1 MGEEALPPAEAVD
14 VGDGLLKVWPSG
26 PAREMNAL
34 LDSAQRYLEEEE
46 CKVCLTEVEG
56 GEERQTILERW
67 RPRVEAAKSAW
78 LALPLEDGMHVE
90 LHSLSR
96 EELNG
101 RCGFCLGGV
110 GDNGRIG
117 VLLHGSG
124 EAGGDDKPGKL
135 IRPENLRRA
144 PPAPRADRVR
154 AKELAVQADLK
165 LKQARRGAVLGPM
178 GQPSE
183 PTPMIRALI
192 EDATALADSA
202 CVADPACVS
211 MHGARVDISIL
222 QANRKRQA
230 VHARR
235 GITNGTQEE
244 DAQRVMIMRMA
255 LASALG
261 ELGNM
266 DGAIEQCRFVLTANP
281 SNLQAR
287 VNLGMS
293 LLENRNP
300 KGGSDEEACKHLLM
314 AVDSQ
319 GQPGGGPPAF
329 SDSLREMALEDLL
342 HAYSRRMVRHEDD
355 GDEEGRSSVE
365 AQVKALMERMPDAV
379 RRCTARS
386 QARARGEIS

>member
-1 MGEEALPPAEAVD
+1 
-14 VGDGLLKVWPSG
+14 
-26 PAREMNAL
+26 
-34 LDSAQRYLEEEE
+34 
-46 CKVCLTEVEG
+46 
-56 GEERQTILERW
+56 
-67 RPRVEAAKSAW
+67 
-78 LALPLEDGMHVE
+78 
-90 LHSLSR
+90 
-96 EELNG
+96 
-101 RCGFCLGGV
+101 
-110 GDNGRIG
+110 
-117 VLLHGSG
+117 
-124 EAGGDDKPGKL
+124 
-135 IRPENLRRA
+135 
-144 PPAPRADRVR
+144 
-154 AKELAVQADLK
+154 
-165 LKQARRGAVLGPM
+165 M